1 MLFWLAGLSLCQSS
15 RGTNAGCG
23 LVEQALKAYQ
33 EVKPGITRKEVER
46 NFEYDGGL
54 DFREL
59 GRYTFRGCNYIK
71 VEVNFV
77 LAPDIGNVPDRSND
91 TVATVSK
98 LFIDYPSKD

>member
-1 MLFWLAGLSLCQSS
+1 M
-15 RGTNAGCG
+15 NPGCA

-33 EVKPGITRKEVER
+33 EIKPGITRKEVER

-71 VEVNFV
+71 VEVNFA
-77 LAPDIGNVPDRSND
+77 LAPDIENVPDRSND
-91 TVATVSK
+91 IVATVSK